1 MYKKII
7 VLNIVFFFFL
17 SLSQGQSV
25 TDEHKFEVGGQ
36 ITTVQLQTLE
46 ATATT
51 FTGSTFTFD
60 QFGKTV
66 SGFGGRFGYNIN
78 KNISIE
84 AEGNFFP
91 EDLFGNEE
99 GGQKTQFFA
108 GVKAGVRNN
117 RVGVFAKARPGAMT
131 FKELSSFN
139 NCNAGGLGVSC
150 RTSGQTNF
158 ALDVGGVVEFYPSSR
173 TIIRVDLGDT
183 IVRYRGN
190 DGGGGFAS
198 TVVIR
203 PATKHNF
210 QASIGF
216 GFRF

>member
-7 VLNIVFFFFL
+7 ILNIVFFIFL
-17 SLSQGQSV
+17 SLSQAQPA
-25 TDEHKFEVGGQ
+25 TDEHPFEVGGQ
-36 ITTVQLQTLE
+36 VTTVNLRPLE
-46 ATATT
+46 ARATT
-51 FTGSTFTFD
+51 FTGSTVTFNM
-60 QFGKTV
+60 FGENV

-91 EDLFGNEE
+91 QDLFGNQE
-99 GGQKTQFFA
+99 GGQKAQFFA
-108 GVKAGVRNN
+108 GVKAGARNN
-117 RVGVFAKARPGAMT
+117 RVGVFAKARPGVMR

-139 NCNAGGLGVSC
+139 NCNTGLVVSC
-150 RTSGQTNF
+150 RSNGQTNF
-158 ALDVGGVVEFYPSSR
+158 ALDVGGVIEFYPTAR
-173 TIIRVDLGDT
+173 TIIRVDVGDT

-190 DGGGGFAS
+190 NGGGAFTN
-198 TVVIR
+198 TVVIQ

-216 GFRF
+216 GYRF